1 MENGPQNLTVL
12 DGKDATLSCNA
23 VAAPKPNTT
32 WYYNDTTPVEIAGR
46 VQVLSNGD
54 LLIAAVKPDDAGKYT
69 CVRANEAG
77 SVNGSGFLTVM
88 IRTRIVQPPVDT
100 SVLLGHTA
108 KLQCKVTNDPSAVY
122 DMAWFHNA
130 QVINTQ
136 ASQRVKMLHD
146 GTLEIVAV
154 RASDVGEY
162 MCSVV
167 SPGGNETRSARL
179 SVIELPFAPINV
191 VATRVE
197 RISPR
202 TINVTWVPGF
212 DGNSPTKEFTVE
224 KREVFDSGP
233 ISDSLVNW
241 DVVRDNV
248 SANTRWVLLSNLKA
262 ATAYQFRVYAENSV
276 GKGMPSEPSNI
287 VVLPQEPPS
296 GPPLGFVGSAR
307 SSSEIITQWQLPL
320 EEYRNGHILGYIL
333 RYRLFGYSVNPWMTQ
348 NITNE
353 AQRNY
358 LITDLIT
365 WKDYE
370 VQIAAYNDM
379 GVGVFTDGLKIKTR
393 EGGNRQIL
401 DY

>member
-12 DGKDATLSCNA
+12 DGKDATLNCNA

-32 WYYNDTTPVEIAGR
+32 WYYNDTIPVEIAGR
-46 VQVLSNGD
+46 VQVLPNGD
-54 LLIAAVKPDDAGKYT
+54 LVIAAVKPNDAGKYT
-69 CVRANEAG
+69 CIRANEAG

-88 IRTRIVQPPVDT
+88 IRTRIIEPPIDT
-100 SVLLGHTA
+100 SVLLGQTA
-108 KLQCKVTNDPSAVY
+108 ELQCKIVNDPSVMY
-122 DMAWFHNA
+122 DIVWFHNV

-136 ASQRVKMLHD
+136 ASQRIKMRHD

-162 MCSVV
+162 TCSVV

-179 SVIELPFAPINV
+179 SVIELPFAPISV
-191 VATRVE
+191 KATRIE

-212 DGNSPTKEFTVE
+212 DGNSPTKKFIVE
-224 KREVFDSGP
+224 KQEVSISAP

-241 DVVRDNV
+241 DIVNDNV
-248 SANTRWVLLSNLKA
+248 SADTRWVLLNNLKA
-262 ATAYQFRVYAENSV
+262 AAAYQFRVYAENSV
-276 GKGMPSEPSNI
+276 GKGMPSEPSN
-287 VVLPQEPPS
+287 VVELPQEPPS
-296 GPPLGFVGSAR
+296 GPPVGFVGSAR
-307 SSSEIITQWQLPL
+307 SSSQIITQWQLPL

-333 RYRLFGYSVNPWMTQ
+333 RYRLFGYTANPWMTQ

-370 VQIAAYNDM
+370 VQIAAYNDK
-379 GVGVFTDGLKIKTR
+379 GVGVFTDGLKIKTK
-393 EGGNRQIL
+393 EGGNRPII